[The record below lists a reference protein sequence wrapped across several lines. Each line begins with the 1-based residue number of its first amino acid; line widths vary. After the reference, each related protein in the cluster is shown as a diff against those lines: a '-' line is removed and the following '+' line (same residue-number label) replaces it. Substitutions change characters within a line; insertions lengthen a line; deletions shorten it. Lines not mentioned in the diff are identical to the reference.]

1 MKDATQQRQLNQ
13 IDIVIEDCR
22 AYCTSFEINK
32 KGFMLEFEAI
42 NEVDKQKLRAIFNQE
57 VKYK

>member
-1 MKDATQQRQLNQ
+1 MKDPIQQRQLNQ
-13 IDIVIEDCR
+13 IDLVIEDCR
-22 AYCTSFEINK
+22 AYCTSFEITK

>member
-1 MKDATQQRQLNQ
+1 MKDPTQQRQLNQ

-22 AYCTSFEINK
+22 AYCTSFEMTK
-32 KGFMLEFEAI
+32 KGFILEFEAI

>member
-1 MKDATQQRQLNQ
+1 MKDPTQQRQLNQ
-13 IDIVIEDCR
+13 IDLVIEDCR
-22 AYCTSFEINK
+22 AYCTSFEVTK